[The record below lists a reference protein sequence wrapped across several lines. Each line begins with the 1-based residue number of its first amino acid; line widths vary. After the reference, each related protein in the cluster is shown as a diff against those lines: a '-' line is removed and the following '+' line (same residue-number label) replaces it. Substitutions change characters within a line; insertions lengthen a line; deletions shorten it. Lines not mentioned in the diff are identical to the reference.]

1 MPGRR
6 QTGVDGTAVM
16 SALSRTGSLVP
27 ASSTSARAYSG
38 QVTIRVALEHRTS
51 YRFSEPVQ
59 VYPHTIR
66 LRPAPHSRTP
76 IPSYSLRIEPEGHF
90 VNWQQDP
97 FGNWLARVVFPD
109 KVDHLEITVDLLADM
124 TVINPFDFFVEDW
137 AGTFP
142 FAYPEQLR
150 DDLAPYLHPVGFEA
164 PASHLNQL
172 RDGTTSWPSPRR
184 CRRRRARR

>member
-1 MPGRR
+1 MVR
-6 QTGVDGTAVM
+6 
-16 SALSRTGSLVP
+16 
-27 ASSTSARAYSG
+27 
-38 QVTIRVALEHRTS
+38 VTIRVALEHRTS
-51 YRFSEPVQ
+51 YHFSEPVH
-59 VYPHTIR
+59 VFPHTIR

-109 KVDHLEITVDLLADM
+109 KVDRLEVTVDLLADM

-137 AGTFP
+137 AATFP

-150 DDLAPYLHPVGFEA
+150 DDLAPYLHPVSDGGEG
-164 PASHLNQL
+164 
-172 RDGTTSWPSPRR
+172 GTTSPDVVAWLEERMPALLSAPADAPVSIRLISRSSSVRRSPRVR
-184 CRRRRARR
+184 SSLSVTE